1 MPNNKKGIN
10 KKISIKAHKILN
22 KVKADKEF
30 KDKGMALDYIIL
42 EYGKEHKLA

>member
-1 MPNNKKGIN
+1 MAAKGIN
-10 KKISIKAHKILN
+10 EKISNEAHKIVN

-42 EYGKEHKLA
+42 EYGKEHKI